1 MRSARDRAKGFGRC
15 GPADVVVAWEAC
27 LAHDPTSEEAASTLM
42 RFYAAQRK
50 PALVE
55 ASYQRCRSALE
66 ELGLRISPAC
76 QEVHGATT
84 SAFLSEAVP
93 ESPLAGAPV
102 RYREERKLVSV
113 IFVEL
118 SGPAGFQ
125 KADPED
131 LRELVG
137 GAVAELIA
145 EVEALGGTVTSVS
158 GAGLAALFGAPESHE
173 DDPERAVRAGH
184 RMLSALVGPLTVRAG
199 VETGQAVVR
208 PIGKGASA
216 GYGAVGEVVGAAAA
230 LQSVARP
237 ASVLI
242 GPVTHAATS
251 GLFEWGP
258 TEEVATSRGAK
269 PLVACYLERP
279 KARPSGQAGRRQL
292 AQSAPLMGRHARN
305 LGPA

>member
-1 MRSARDRAKGFGRC
+1 MR
-15 GPADVVVAWEAC
+15 
-27 LAHDPTSEEAASTLM
+27 L
-42 RFYAAQRK
+42 YAAQRK

-66 ELGLRISPAC
+66 QLGCASRRPPKRSMGPPPPLPSPGPFLRFRVVA
-76 QEVHGATT
+76 
-84 SAFLSEAVP
+84 
-93 ESPLAGAPV
+93 APV
-102 RYREERKLVSV
+102 HYREERKLVSV

-137 GAVAELIA
+137 GAVAALIS
-145 EVEALGGTVTSVS
+145 EVEALGGTVTSVF

-184 RMLSALVGPLTVRAG
+184 RMLSALVGPLTASWGRDRPSRGGCHRQGNLGRLRRGGRSSRRGSCPAIG
-199 VETGQAVVR
+199 RPTGLGARR
-208 PIGKGASA
+208 PGHPRGHS
-216 GYGAVGEVVGAAAA
+216 
-230 LQSVARP
+230 RP
-237 ASVLI
+237 VQ
-242 GPVTHAATS
+242 
-251 GLFEWGP
+251 WGP
-258 TEEVATSRGAK
+258 TEAVATSPEAK

-292 AQSAPLMGRHARN
+292 ANRPL
-305 LGPA
+305 